1 MNKMTDEELLKKIE
15 EVTKDFHGQIDHL
28 YEAVGMIIIGRLFG
42 WKVMRLA
49 SSRRCW
55 TTATKLFGDPKEL
68 MNEREKYA
76 YKSLGLKIADVAT
89 DYWKIVMG
97 HKPMPMNDR
106 RTVE

>member
-1 MNKMTDEELLKKIE
+1 MITDEELMIKID
-15 EVTKDFHGQIDHL
+15 EVSKDFHGQIDHL
-28 YEAVGMIIIGRLFG
+28 YEAVGMIIVGRLFG

-68 MNEREKYA
+68 MREREKYA
-76 YKSLGLKIADVAT
+76 YKSFGLAVVDKVGG
-89 DYWKIVMG
+89 YWDIITG
-97 HKPMPMNDR
+97 HKPMAMNER

>member
-1 MNKMTDEELLKKIE
+1 MTDKELMEKIE

-28 YEAVGMIIIGRLFG
+28 YEAVGMIVVGRLFG

-68 MNEREKYA
+68 MREREEYWH
-76 YKSLGLKIADVAT
+76 KSFGLAVVDKMG
-89 DYWKIVMG
+89 DYWGVIMG
-97 HKPMPMNDR
+97 HKPLPMSER
-106 RTVE
+106 RRV